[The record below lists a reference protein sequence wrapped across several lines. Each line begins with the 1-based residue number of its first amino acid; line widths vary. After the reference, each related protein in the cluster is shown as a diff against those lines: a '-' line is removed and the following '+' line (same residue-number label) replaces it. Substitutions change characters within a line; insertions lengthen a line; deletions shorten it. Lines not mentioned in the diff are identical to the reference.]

1 MEEVITWI
9 KKERNNGKSWGEI
22 LFASQSTD
30 EGLKSF
36 LQSASTFFH
45 WPPLSV
51 VDWKNIVNSQM
62 EEEAVRNRLIDEQG
76 STVIGATNEDNEICV
91 PENEDSAWQSYKRKL
106 IRDGFNKN
114 TIDLMEDATLKT
126 LRHLSRYTRNIESV
140 KGLVVGNVQSG
151 KTANMAA
158 LMAMAS
164 DNGWNMFV
172 ILSGMMNNLRI
183 QTQKRLWS
191 DLSSGECKWDWHI
204 IDNPRP
210 VEEAGRKL
218 RDLNLSA
225 ESRRRYIAVCLKNK
239 TRLSNIIDW
248 LAYDKSSRENVRML
262 IIDDEA
268 DQASINTSQEER
280 TTINRLI
287 LNLINNRDSK
297 SRNIS
302 AQIQGINYIGYTA
315 TPYANVLNESPGRE
329 SLYPSNFLTS
339 LSTSNEY
346 FGPQQIFGFDDE
358 DSTTYFEGLDIIR
371 NVSDDDVNEISELHD
386 GDAVNPPAS
395 LRNAICWFIC
405 SVGYMRYINYNRPV
419 SMLIHTSRNVTHHN
433 NIADAVS
440 RWINRCGSKA
450 IVEICE
456 QLWEAE
462 TSRFTLENFKH
473 SYPKYGVEV
482 NDYPEFNDIRPYIE
496 DLLNVGLTR
505 IQINSDNSALTY
517 SSGIHLCIDNSER
530 SFDADTIKRLVYP
543 DKDEMPDL
551 APAFLVVGGNTL
563 SRGLTIEGLVS
574 TFFLRPANC
583 ADTLMQM
590 GRWFGYRRGYEL
602 IPRIWM
608 TERTKNQFEFI
619 AEMDQ
624 KLRDEIKEM
633 SLLGMSPQE
642 CGPKIMTSPS
652 TMFLRIVSNN
662 KMQEAVNADYD
673 FAGHTMETGVFN
685 NNQQQL
691 EHNLQ
696 VSSDFVKSLGTPV
709 ADVALNPNAK
719 NNTVWRGISID
730 HIKSFLKQYC
740 YSERLRGFNELDSL
754 IGWLEKATNEG
765 ILAEWNIILAGIKP
779 NSDTRVWSVNDEIS
793 TTMVNRTRKYESGND
808 NIINIGTLR
817 SFNDFLSDIPIKS
830 TTDPNISHMQ
840 DVRHNLAALNQLREN
855 LGLGNTPQL
864 IIYII
869 DRSSTPERTSK
880 RFPLN
885 AISDIAGF
893 SINVPGFR
901 RGNSVV
907 QSMRI
912 RIPNL
917 ADIEE

>member
-9 KKERNNGKSWGEI
+9 KKERNKGKSWEEI

-30 EGLKSF
+30 DGLRAF

-45 WPPLSV
+45 WPQLSV
-51 VDWKNIVNSQM
+51 EDWKNIVKSQQ
-62 EEEAVRNRLIDEQG
+62 EDEAVRNRLIDEQG
-76 STVIGATNEDNEICV
+76 STVIGAVNEDNEISI

-126 LRHLSRYTRNIESV
+126 LRHLSRDTRNIESV

-158 LMAMAS
+158 LIAMAA

-183 QTQKRLWS
+183 QTQKRLWN

-218 RDLNLSA
+218 RDLQLST
-225 ESRRRYIAVCLKNK
+225 ESRRRYIAVCLKNS
-239 TRLSNIIDW
+239 TPLSNIIDW
-248 LAYDKSSRENVRML
+248 LAYDKASRENVRML

-268 DQASINTSQEER
+268 DQASINTSQDDR
-280 TTINRLI
+280 TTINKLI

-302 AQIQGINYIGYTA
+302 SKIQGINYIGYTA
-315 TPYANVLNESPGRE
+315 TPYANVLNESPGKE

-346 FGPQQIFGFDDE
+346 FGPQQIFGYDDG
-358 DSTTYFEGLDIIR
+358 DSTTYYEGLDIIR
-371 NVSDDDVNEISELHD
+371 NVSDSDVREISELHD
-386 GDAVNPPAS
+386 GSDVNLPAS
-395 LRNAICWFIC
+395 LRDSISWFIC
-405 SVGYMRYINYNRPV
+405 SVGYMRYINYNKPI
-419 SMLIHTSRNVTHHN
+419 SMLIHTSRNVPHHN

-450 IVEICE
+450 IIEICE
-456 QLWEAE
+456 QLWEEE
-462 TSRFTLENFKH
+462 TSRFTLEDFKH
-473 SYPKYGVEV
+473 SYPKYGAEV
-482 NDYPEFNDIRPYIE
+482 RDYPEFNAIRPYVE
-496 DLLNVGLTR
+496 GLLNVGLTR

-530 SFDADTIKRLVYP
+530 NFDADTIKRLVYP

-608 TERTKNQFEFI
+608 TIRTKEQYGFI

-633 SLLGMSPQE
+633 STLGMSPRE
-642 CGPKIMTSPS
+642 CGPKIMTSPATVS
-652 TMFLRIVSNN
+652 LQIVSNN
-662 KMQEAVNADYD
+662 KRQQATNAEYD

-685 NNQQQL
+685 NNLQQL
-691 EHNLQ
+691 KYNMR
-696 VSSDFVKSLGTPV
+696 VSSDFLDSLGSPST
-709 ADVALNPNAK
+709 DVMLNPNAK
-719 NNTVWRGISID
+719 NNTVWKNVSID
-730 HIKSFLKQYC
+730 SIVSFLKQYS
-740 YSERLRGFNELDSL
+740 YSERLRGFNESDAF
-754 IGWLEKATNEG
+754 IGWLNNATNEG
-765 ILAEWNIILAGIKP
+765 LLKKWNIILAGINR
-779 NSDTRVWSVNDEIS
+779 NSDTRIWQVNGEVS
-793 TTMVNRTRKYESGND
+793 TAMVNRTRKYVSGND
-808 NIINIGTLR
+808 DIINIGTLR
-817 SFNDFLSDIPIKS
+817 SFNDFLSDIPIHS
-830 TTDPNISHMQ
+830 LADPNLSHMQ
-840 DVRHNLAALNQLREN
+840 DVGHNLTALNQLRER

-864 IIYII
+864 IIYVI
-869 DRSSTPERTSK
+869 DRNSKPERKSK

-885 AISDIAGF
+885 AVHDIAGF
-893 SINVPGFR
+893 SINIPGFR
-901 RGNSVV
+901 RRNSVV
-907 QSMRI
+907 QSICI
-912 RIPNL
+912 RIPDL